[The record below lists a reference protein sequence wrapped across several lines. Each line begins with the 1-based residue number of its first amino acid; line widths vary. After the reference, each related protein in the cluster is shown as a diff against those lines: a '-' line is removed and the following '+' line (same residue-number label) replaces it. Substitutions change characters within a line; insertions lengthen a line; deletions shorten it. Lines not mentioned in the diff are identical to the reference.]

1 MTHFKLKE
9 SIGWGKVS
17 ILYASTQKKNFR
29 FRKSK
34 FKLRWICRLKQSVSD
49 QKKYESKKLLLD
61 TLTNV
66 CLASRHR
73 IHQNLSRQSKSRLSK
88 IENKIFKLSLK
99 NSFSPL
105 HLRQREGSQ
114 NNNFFLFSKW
124 NTYWKPSS
132 NDGLNYWQMAKLV
145 FTLFPFEL
153 TTVFIGWLFLTVVQL
168 FRRDGLMLASQT
180 PLDQSQK
187 NREKKTAALTLER
200 FRISDTKSAKSNAG
214 FV

>member
-1 MTHFKLKE
+1 MIAELRSNWNLKMMKLFKWTTINQNILSDIQNGLELTHFKLKE
-9 SIGWGKVS
+9 SIGWGKNS

-29 FRKSK
+29 FRKPK

-105 HLRQREGSQ
+105 YLRQREVSQ
-114 NNNFFLFSKW
+114 NNNFLLFSKW
-124 NTYWKPSS
+124 YTN
-132 NDGLNYWQMAKLV
+132 
-145 FTLFPFEL
+145 
-153 TTVFIGWLFLTVVQL
+153 
-168 FRRDGLMLASQT
+168 
-180 PLDQSQK
+180 
-187 NREKKTAALTLER
+187 KKT
-200 FRISDTKSAKSNAG
+200 
-214 FV
+214 

>member
-1 MTHFKLKE
+1 LTHFKLKE

-105 HLRQREGSQ
+105 YLRQREVSQ
-114 NNNFFLFSKW
+114 NNNFLLFSKW
-124 NTYWKPSS
+124 YTN
-132 NDGLNYWQMAKLV
+132 
-145 FTLFPFEL
+145 
-153 TTVFIGWLFLTVVQL
+153 
-168 FRRDGLMLASQT
+168 
-180 PLDQSQK
+180 
-187 NREKKTAALTLER
+187 KKT
-200 FRISDTKSAKSNAG
+200 
-214 FV
+214 